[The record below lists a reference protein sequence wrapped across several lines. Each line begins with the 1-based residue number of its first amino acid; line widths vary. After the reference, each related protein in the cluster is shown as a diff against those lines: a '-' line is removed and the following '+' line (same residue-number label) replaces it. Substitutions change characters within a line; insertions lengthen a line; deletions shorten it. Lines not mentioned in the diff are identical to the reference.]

1 MKRIR
6 FYALGVLALFAVAS
20 CGGNSSSSTVESI
33 SYDDSGNIVF
43 DNVAIT
49 YGNPITGA
57 DGVAM
62 RQLVNMF
69 NQQYQGQINVTETFM
84 TENEYYE
91 SLLLTIPMKR
101 AYDVALVHSYKI
113 QSYANKNLIVPLQDI
128 IDDAGI
134 ELHREDYIE
143 AVFDGMYFED
153 SLYGIPLDIHT
164 IILYYNKTLLNARSL
179 EVPTN
184 RAELI
189 AAAQQMPNNST
200 GGWGLPLS
208 TTWPS
213 EYIYTT
219 ALYQN
224 GGTEIDSND
233 TPIYNNAAGVNAL
246 RSVADLIHT
255 HQISPT
261 NVSVD
266 SDLMLFNQGKAMF
279 HINGNW
285 MLNSVAESGVDFG
298 VTTLSNMFTT
308 NNTNDYSSDI
318 AARSHCFVLPDGR
331 NTTLK
336 QQAALVFMKFMT
348 ENASLWA
355 ASGGHVPASNIARAT
370 AEYLALPHHAHYGD
384 VDHFRLNAPSPYYYE
399 AFSPVFSR
407 VTTALTNPSYNAQ
420 ALLDAAV
427 AEGIQ
432 LVLEAKNS

>member
-1 MKRIR
+1 MKKLR
-6 FYALGVLALFAVAS
+6 FYALGVLAILAVSS
-20 CGGNSSSSTVESI
+20 CGTSLSSSIQESL

-57 DGVAM
+57 DGTAM

-69 NQQYQGQINVTETFM
+69 NTQYEGQINVTETFM
-84 TENEYYE
+84 TENEFYE

-113 QSYANKNLIVPLQDI
+113 QSYANKNLIVPIQDI

-134 ELHREDYIE
+134 ELNRDDYIP
-143 AVFDGMYFED
+143 AVFDGMKFNNT
-153 SLYGIPLDIHT
+153 LYGIPLDIHT
-164 IILYYNKTLLNARSL
+164 IILYYNKTLLNSHGVD
-179 EVPTN
+179 VPTN
-184 RAELI
+184 RAELLT
-189 AAAQQMPNNST
+189 AAKKMPNNT
-200 GGWGLPLS
+200 AGGWGLPLS

-224 GGTEIDSND
+224 GGSEIDAND
-233 TPIYNNAAGVNAL
+233 NPIYNNTAGVNAL
-246 RSVADLIHT
+246 NSFADLIHT

-298 VTTLSNMFTT
+298 VTTLSKMFTT
-308 NNTNDYSSDI
+308 DYTADYSSDI
-318 AARSHCFVLPDGR
+318 YARSHCFVLPDGR
-331 NTTLK
+331 NTTIK

-348 ENASLWA
+348 ENAYLWA
-355 ASGGHVPASNIARAT
+355 NSGGHVPASNIARAT
-370 AEYLALPHHAHYGD
+370 EEYLALPHHANYGD